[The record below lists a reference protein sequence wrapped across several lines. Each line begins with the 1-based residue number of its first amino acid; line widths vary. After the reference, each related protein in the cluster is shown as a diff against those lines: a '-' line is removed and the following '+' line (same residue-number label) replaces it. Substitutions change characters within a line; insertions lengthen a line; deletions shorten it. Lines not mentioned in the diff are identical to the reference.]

1 LNTASTQNAFSWSE
15 RGQSASQALPPLLVK
30 AEKVAATIILG
41 VHGRKRSG
49 PGESFWQYRP
59 YSFGDSTQRI
69 DWRRSALAD
78 RVYIRETEWE
88 AANTLWVWTGASAR
102 MNFKSKLAEETKAH
116 RAQLLGLA
124 LASLS
129 VRAHERV
136 GGLGSSRQA
145 GYGKGALLR
154 LAEWIISARGDEL
167 PKPQRLQKQSAA
179 ALISDFLEPLDDI
192 SRAMK
197 PMAEAGIRGHMVQIA
212 DPIEETFPF
221 EGRIEFV
228 GLDGPA
234 RYLAPKT
241 QSIKEAYQ
249 EKYSLHREGL
259 KALARQLGWSFTVHR
274 TDQSVTKVLM
284 ALHAQIGGL
293 ESDTRAKG
301 NA

>member
-1 LNTASTQNAFSWSE
+1 MSSPENAFSWSE
-15 RGQSASQALPPLLVK
+15 RGQSVAQALPPLLVK

-41 VHGRKRSG
+41 VHGRKRAG

-88 AANTLWVWTGASAR
+88 AANTLWVWTSSSSR
-102 MNFKSKLAEETKAH
+102 MNFKSKLAEDTKAN

-154 LAEWIISARGDEL
+154 LAEWVISARQDDL

-179 ALISDFLEPLDDI
+179 ALISDFLDPIEDI
-192 SRAMK
+192 ARAIK

-228 GLDGPA
+228 GLDGPV

-241 QSIKEAYQ
+241 QSIKDAYQ
-249 EKYSLHREGL
+249 EKYRLHREAL
-259 KALARQLGWSFTVHR
+259 RALARQLGWSFTVHR
-274 TDQSVTKVLM
+274 TDQSITRALM

-293 ESDTRAKG
+293 PSDIRANG
-301 NA
+301 LA